1 MPVKDNLNRLNAA
14 RAHRKEVP
22 HESQAHRDSLH
33 GSPRP
38 EQDQAESRLENNNAH
53 EQEPRS
59 KRHHRADDEENVAA
73 QQPAP
78 ANPGES
84 VAAQAPGTAE
94 AEEGEPSPEELQAEE
109 ATVQAAIG
117 MVPRDEDAGVQA
129 RERGSYDADTA
140 IKLYLREIGQ
150 VKLLTPQEE
159 IDLAAKIKRGDKKA
173 REDMIKANL
182 RLVVKIAHDYEGLG
196 LPLLDL
202 INEGNIGLMKAVE
215 RFDPAKGGK
224 LSTYGSWWIKQS
236 IKRALA
242 NQSKTIRLP
251 VHLVDKISKMRR
263 TAMRLQEEFGR
274 EPTDDE
280 LGEELGITAS
290 RVAQLRTAAIRPA
303 SLDAPIGDD
312 ESNNFAEVVQDENAF
327 TPYEELED
335 KTVTRM
341 LQEMIKTLD
350 PREATIL
357 RYRFGLDGGP
367 EKTLEEVGQ
376 KFGVTRERVR
386 QIQNIALSKLRK
398 MIEKL
403 EAVQK

>member
-1 MPVKDNLNRLNAA
+1 MKSTSALSGKGGLSRKLGAHKVNLKEKAGRKVKMVKTKDRKKISNRHKGDAVSHEASAPSDAITPRLGRSQRTAL
-14 RAHRKEVP
+14 VP
-22 HESQAHRDSLH
+22 TTKVTAP
-33 GSPRP
+33 G
-38 EQDQAESRLENNNAH
+38 EQPGQMDHLDIQ
-53 EQEPRS
+53 QKIPM
-59 KRHHRADDEENVAA
+59 VAA
-73 QQPAP
+73 
-78 ANPGES
+78 
-84 VAAQAPGTAE
+84 TE
-94 AEEGEPSPEELQAEE
+94 AGQ
-109 ATVQAAIG
+109 
-117 MVPRDEDAGVQA
+117 VPRDADAGLPVK
-129 RERGSYDADTA
+129 ERGSYDGDTA

-159 IDLAAKIKRGDKKA
+159 IELAARIKKGDKKA
-173 REDMIKANL
+173 REQMIKANL

-263 TAMRLQEEFGR
+263 TAMKLQEVFGR
-274 EPTDDE
+274 EPTDEE
-280 LGEELGITAS
+280 LGEELNITAA
-290 RVAQLRTAAIRPA
+290 RVSQLRTAAIRPA

-312 ESNNFAEVVQDENAF
+312 DSNNFAEVVQDENAE
-327 TPYEELED
+327 TPYEQLEE

-341 LQEMIKTLD
+341 LTEMVKTLD
-350 PREATIL
+350 DREATIL
-357 RYRFGLDGGP
+357 RYRFGLDGGS

-386 QIQNIALSKLRK
+386 QIQNIALAKLRK

-403 EAVQK
+403 EAVQLP